1 MWHMLWP
8 ILMVV
13 TANTIYHISAKSTP
27 ADISPFA
34 SLTISYVIAA
44 IVSLAMFFLTSQQKN
59 IFAEAA
65 KANWAT
71 LALSASIVFLELGY
85 ICVYRAGWKVS
96 VASLVANISVACLL
110 LFAGIL
116 LYKEVITPRQ
126 MAGIEVCSAGLF
138 RIGK

>member
-27 ADISPFA
+27 SDISPFA
-34 SLTISYVIAA
+34 SLTISYIIAA
-44 IVSLAMFFLTSQQKN
+44 IVSLVMFFLTSQQKN

-96 VASLVANISVACLL
+96 IASLVANISVACLL

-126 MAGIEVCSAGLF
+126 MAGIAVCAAGLF
-138 RIGK
+138 LIGK